1 MIDLL
6 VVWQKTTHCK
16 AIFLQLK
23 YKLKKISHIF
33 SFGEG
38 HKKKKQKTE
47 SVVVRWMNLETVILS
62 EVRKTKINIIY

>member
-38 HKKKKQKTE
+38 HKKKNKK
-47 SVVVRWMNLETVILS
+47 LS
-62 EVRKTKINIIY
+62 QL